1 MVGWIFRENGGSGE
15 RLHFWRRWR
24 KEYLTNLREFHKVRK
39 GKESSDAKVGD
50 VVLVFDENP
59 KRGCWRVGRMKS
71 LVLGMDKVVRGA
83 KVVSKGHTSFINRP
97 VYRNR

>member
-1 MVGWIFRENGGSGE
+1 MDFRENGGSGE

-24 KEYLTNLREFHKVRK
+24 KEYLRNLREFHKVRK

-71 LVLGMDKVVRGA
+71 LVLGRDKVVRGA
-83 KVVSKGHTSFINRP
+83 KV
-97 VYRNR
+97 